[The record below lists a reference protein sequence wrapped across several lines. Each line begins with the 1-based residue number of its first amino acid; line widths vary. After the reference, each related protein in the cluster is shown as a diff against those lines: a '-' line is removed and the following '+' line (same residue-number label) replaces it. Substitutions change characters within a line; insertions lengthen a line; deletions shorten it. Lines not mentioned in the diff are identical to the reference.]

1 MSPKVMFFF
10 DAGLYPAVGKDAV
23 GGKLGFLDA
32 QMAGL

>member
-1 MSPKVMFFF
+1 MFFF

-23 GGKLGFLDA
+23 VGKLGFLDA